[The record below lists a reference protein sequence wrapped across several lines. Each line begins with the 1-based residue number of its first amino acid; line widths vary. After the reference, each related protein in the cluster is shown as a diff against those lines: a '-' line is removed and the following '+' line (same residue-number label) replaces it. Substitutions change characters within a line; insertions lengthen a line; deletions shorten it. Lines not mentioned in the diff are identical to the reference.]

1 MDPECLII
9 PTVRCD
15 STPVLLEQVNELKIR
30 VSELEK
36 KLHDSELHLRES
48 ENEKREL
55 RSKNICLEVENRS
68 TSRTIERE
76 IDDVMKTLLSEEVS
90 MKRLQL
96 LLSTQ
101 SCFLIRKEF
110 SQLCRMLEN
119 LDYDEIQSLQENITN
134 EPVNHHETEQL
145 MNNIGVFSRMH
156 RRGQIDNINNLHNLD
171 TYSNQ

>member
-1 MDPECLII
+1 MNTECLIL

-15 STPVLLEQVNELKIR
+15 STPVLLEQIKELKMR
-30 VSELEK
+30 VSELEN

-48 ENEKREL
+48 ENETREL
-55 RSKNICLEVENRS
+55 RSKHIRLEVENRN

-76 IDDVMKTLLSEEVS
+76 INDLMKILFGEEVS
-90 MKRLQL
+90 MKRLHL

-119 LDYDEIQSLQENITN
+119 LDYDEIQSL
-134 EPVNHHETEQL
+134 
-145 MNNIGVFSRMH
+145 
-156 RRGQIDNINNLHNLD
+156 
-171 TYSNQ
+171 